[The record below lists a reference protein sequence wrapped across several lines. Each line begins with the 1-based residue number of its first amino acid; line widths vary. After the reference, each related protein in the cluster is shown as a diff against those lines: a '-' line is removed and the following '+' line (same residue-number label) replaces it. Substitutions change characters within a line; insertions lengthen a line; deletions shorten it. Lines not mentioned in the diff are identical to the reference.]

1 MRRAGASV
9 SLPAP
14 VSVLVGALVLAAS
27 CGGGGETPG
36 GGQTGSGTVTGTG
49 NLAGLTTVDVEIVAE
64 NGVTTPCC
72 VWLADDPDER
82 SKGLM
87 GVTDLRRAA
96 GMVFVFTEDR
106 FGAFYMYDTP
116 MPLSIA
122 FFDADGAFVS
132 AADMT
137 PCTRDDAGDCPR
149 YRAARPYRT
158 AVEVPVGTL
167 ADLGIGPGS
176 RLRVVPGTETAA
188 PCRSTDDG

>member
-1 MRRAGASV
+1 M
-9 SLPAP
+9 
-14 VSVLVGALVLAAS
+14 VGALVLAAS
-27 CGGGGETPG
+27 CAGGGESPG
-36 GGQTGSGTVTGTG
+36 VQTGSGTVTGIG

-64 NGVTTPCC
+64 DGVTRPCC

-87 GVTDLRRAA
+87 GVTDLRPAA
-96 GMVFVFTEDR
+96 GMVFVFTDDR
-106 FGAFYMYDTP
+106 LGAFYMYDTP

-137 PCTRDDAGDCPR
+137 PCTSDDAGDCPR